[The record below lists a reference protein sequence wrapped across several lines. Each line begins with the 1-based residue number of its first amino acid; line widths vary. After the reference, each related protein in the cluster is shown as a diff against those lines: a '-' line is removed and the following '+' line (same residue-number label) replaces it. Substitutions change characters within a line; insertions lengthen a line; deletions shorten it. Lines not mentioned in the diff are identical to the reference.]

1 MRNPECAKYNA
12 CLSMALHEK
21 YKIECEKCRNF
32 LPRKGDY
39 DTPLDDSI
47 KPLIEK
53 ENAMLPSKKICEI
66 QPCDKKPTTKGL
78 CSTHTYQWR
87 HGKIDHPRLGKFTS
101 DSKLIRSFRKAE
113 KNMEKNLDEAHLQFN
128 KAMETGTKGQQL
140 IVDLLR
146 DHLRKVKT
154 LADCLKILEYG
165 DPRLEIKTYLVDY
178 MEK

>member
-53 ENAMLPSKKICEI
+53 ENIMPSKKICEI
-66 QPCDKKPTTKGL
+66 QPCDKKPTSKGL
-78 CSTHTYQWR
+78 CSTHHYQWA
-87 HGKIDHPRLGKFTS
+87 HGKIDHPRLGKFTAVAKE
-101 DSKLIRSFRKAE
+101 SKDASQTAFL
-113 KNMEKNLDEAHLQFN
+113 
-128 KAMETGTKGQQL
+128 TGKISTQPPEQMMLVG
-140 IVDLLR
+140 LLR
-146 DHLRKVKT
+146 DHLRRVKT

-165 DPRLEIKTYLVDY
+165 DPEKEIRTYLQEY
-178 MEK
+178 MGNG